1 MAGQYDYTVNIPQ
14 PPAQNFLQ
22 SLLGIQQLKG
32 LQQQQELS
40 QQQAGIQQQ
49 QAQFAQER
57 QPLELAQMRAAE
69 KSALASAASSESM
82 TNARNYDLGK
92 QKELDTRLQ
101 WLSKSENFTVD
112 NLQQAAVEF
121 HKYDPT
127 LFVRAGEI
135 RKAIPAEGQ
144 LFLDKTS
151 EKLLFA
157 GVTGK
162 KDDALSVLD
171 ESIKAAEGSDKFKQ
185 YVPQLQDLR
194 TKIDENPEKTQSLI
208 AMSQIVFRG
217 DKGKSVIEQIGEL
230 AKTKK
235 IEAETKKEDA
245 AQEGLLLDNRIKQYE
260 ADNGISLADI
270 QKNKDKIFEVEAA
283 ERAHVESNPF
293 VRKYIDSRTAFE
305 MMKEAAPN
313 ASGDETL
320 LTQFVKM
327 GDPGSVVSVTEK
339 GGVKNVTLSDYIG
352 SLQAKLANNGSLS
365 DAKRKELKDQA
376 FKMLQAPQKQYKEYQ
391 SNLEPVYRKRNLDP
405 KNIFVLPSSEQLL
418 EDAKK
423 QAAGPAGA
431 PGLPISTG
439 NIPVATSGLNPVQA
453 EMLRRGLPLNK

>member
-1 MAGQYDYTVNIPQ
+1 MGYRSINNSMAGQYDYTVNIPQ

-92 QKELDTRLQ
+92 QKELDTKLQ

-127 LFVRAGEI
+127 LFVRAGEM
-135 RKAIPAEGQ
+135 RKVIPAEGQ

-230 AKTKK
+230 AKTK
-235 IEAETKKEDA
+235 D
-245 AQEGLLLDNRIKQYE
+245 
-260 ADNGISLADI
+260 
-270 QKNKDKIFEVEAA
+270 
-283 ERAHVESNPF
+283 
-293 VRKYIDSRTAFE
+293 
-305 MMKEAAPN
+305 
-313 ASGDETL
+313 
-320 LTQFVKM
+320 
-327 GDPGSVVSVTEK
+327 
-339 GGVKNVTLSDYIG
+339 
-352 SLQAKLANNGSLS
+352 
-365 DAKRKELKDQA
+365 
-376 FKMLQAPQKQYKEYQ
+376 
-391 SNLEPVYRKRNLDP
+391 
-405 KNIFVLPSSEQLL
+405 
-418 EDAKK
+418 
-423 QAAGPAGA
+423 
-431 PGLPISTG
+431 
-439 NIPVATSGLNPVQA
+439 
-453 EMLRRGLPLNK
+453 